1 MIIYGVALLA
11 FCFLTGNYIG
21 DILGAL
27 LGVKAN
33 VGGVG
38 FAMLLLII
46 LTNKGI
52 DAGWLDKKGQE
63 GIAFWSAMYIPIV
76 VAMSSIQDVVAA
88 LHGGTVAVLGG
99 ILGVVLGFLYSYF
112 KKIWCIVIKRMGGVL
127 YGLRSNV
134 RKTYYQKWFGCSFY
148 YYWDHDLD
156 CL

>member
-63 GIAFWSAMYIPIV
+63 GIAFWSAM
-76 VAMSSIQDVVAA
+76 SGTAA
-88 LHGGTVAVLGG
+88 AGNAAVSTDFHYAGDHAG
-99 ILGVVLGFLYSYF
+99 DDTDGD
-112 KKIWCIVIKRMGGVL
+112 
-127 YGLRSNV
+127 RS
-134 RKTYYQKWFGCSFY
+134 
-148 YYWDHDLD
+148 
-156 CL
+156 

>member
-1 MIIYGVALLA
+1 MIIYGFALLA

-88 LHGGTVAVLGG
+88 LSGGTIAVLGG
-99 ILGVVLGFLYSYF
+99 VLGVALGFVF
-112 KKIWCIVIKRMGGVL
+112 IPI
-127 YGLRSNV
+127 LR
-134 RKTYYQKWFGCSFY
+134 KFGA
-148 YYWDHDLD
+148 
-156 CL
+156 

>member
-1 MIIYGVALLA
+1 MIIYGVALLG

-88 LHGGTVAVLGG
+88 LSGGTIAVLGG
-99 ILGVVLGFLYSYF
+99 VLGVALGFVF
-112 KKIWCIVIKRMGGVL
+112 IPI
-127 YGLRSNV
+127 LR
-134 RKTYYQKWFGCSFY
+134 KFGA
-148 YYWDHDLD
+148 
-156 CL
+156 

>member
-1 MIIYGVALLA
+1 MIILWCCVIA

-88 LHGGTVAVLGG
+88 LSGGTIAVLGG
-99 ILGVVLGFLYSYF
+99 VLGVALGFVF
-112 KKIWCIVIKRMGGVL
+112 IPI
-127 YGLRSNV
+127 LR
-134 RKTYYQKWFGCSFY
+134 KFGA
-148 YYWDHDLD
+148 
-156 CL
+156 